1 VTGRIPLL
9 DKPSRIGPQR
19 PATASDS
26 ELTSAALALSEGLPP
41 TRILRIDAGARRAG
55 SFGRPLTDRLVA
67 GLLAQHAPAIVSTR
81 NLAAE
86 ALPFV
91 DESWVQANA
100 VPAADRTAAQREALT
115 WSDIL
120 VAEIKAADIVVIS
133 CPIYNFGVPAALKAW
148 VDQVCRARVTF
159 AYTDAGPQG
168 LLMDK
173 KAYVVVTSGG
183 TMIGSGIDFA
193 TGYLRHVLGFI
204 GITDVELI
212 GADRLMIEGEAKVER
227 ARNEIDR
234 FLAAS
239 DRPTS

>member
-1 VTGRIPLL
+1 M
-9 DKPSRIGPQR
+9 
-19 PATASDS
+19 
-26 ELTSAALALSEGLPP
+26 
-41 TRILRIDAGARRAG
+41 
-55 SFGRPLTDRLVA
+55 
-67 GLLAQHAPAIVSTR
+67 
-81 NLAAE
+81 
-86 ALPFV
+86 
-91 DESWVQANA
+91 
-100 VPAADRTAAQREALT
+100 
-115 WSDIL
+115 
-120 VAEIKAADIVVIS
+120 
-133 CPIYNFGVPAALKAW
+133 
-148 VDQVCRARVTF
+148 TF

-168 LLMDK
+168 LLTDK

-212 GADRLMIEGEAKVER
+212 GADRLMIEGEARVER